1 MTMIENI
8 IFENA
13 IKRTKKRFDEAIENN
28 HTTDIIYWGARVD
41 ALEELFKEI
50 RK

>member
-1 MTMIENI
+1 MSKIGRALIN
-8 IFENA
+8 
-13 IKRTKKRFDEAIENN
+13 TKERFDEAVKNN
-28 HTTDIIYWGARVD
+28 RTTDIIYWGARVD